1 MLLTEPRV
9 RKKSHWDVCYV
20 LTSSPISAR
29 SYSDTSPIK
38 REKPSTDG
46 THPPSPKSPKSPS
59 RRKSRRKEALR
70 SRHRAEDFFA
80 VGNASGSVIAYDPGS
95 LAL

>member
-20 LTSSPISAR
+20 LTSPSISAR
-29 SYSDTSPIK
+29 SDTGLIK
-38 REKPSTDG
+38 RDASGPQ
-46 THPPSPKSPKSPS
+46 PSPPESPKPAS
-59 RRKSRRKEALR
+59 RRKSRRREAKVVR
-70 SRHRAEDFFA
+70 TRHRTEDFFGM
-80 VGNASGSVIAYDPGS
+80 GNASGSVIAYDPGS